1 MEPYKIKLLQTI
13 VVIAVLLLVKLLL
26 SKSIYKIS
34 TRFDFALR
42 RVNITFRI
50 INIILISFGT
60 ITLAAIW
67 GLDQKELL
75 LFISSTI
82 TVLGVA
88 FFAQWSILSN
98 VTSGLVLFFS
108 HPLRIGDNIRIF
120 DKDFE
125 VEGRLQDISVFF
137 MHIETKDGKNITM
150 PNTLALQKIIS
161 IIPDEVIL
169 PVTHEEQR
177 VHS

>member
-1 MEPYKIKLLQTI
+1 MEPYKVKILQTV
-13 VVIAVLLLVKLLL
+13 VVIAVLLLIKLLL
-26 SKSIYKIS
+26 SKSINKIS

-42 RVNITFRI
+42 RINITFRI
-50 INIILISFGT
+50 INIILLFFGT

-75 LFISSTI
+75 LFITSTI

-120 DKDFE
+120 EKDFE

-137 MHIETKDGKNITM
+137 MHIQTKDGRNITM

-161 IIPDEVIL
+161 IVPDEMLV
-169 PVTHEEQR
+169 PASREEQ
-177 VHS
+177 

>member
-1 MEPYKIKLLQTI
+1 MEPYKIKLLQT
-13 VVIAVLLLVKLLL
+13 VILIVLLVLIKLLL
-26 SKSIYKIS
+26 GKSINKIS
-34 TRFDFALR
+34 SRFDFALR
-42 RVNITFRI
+42 RVNITFRV
-50 INIILISFGT
+50 INILLVALGIIILT
-60 ITLAAIW
+60 AVW

-75 LFISSTI
+75 LFITSTI

-108 HPLRIGDNIRIF
+108 HPLRIGDHIRIYE
-120 DKDFE
+120 KDFE

-137 MHIETKDGKNITM
+137 MHIETKEGKNITM

-161 IIPDEVIL
+161 IVPDDAI
-169 PVTHEEQR
+169 TT
-177 VHS
+177 SA